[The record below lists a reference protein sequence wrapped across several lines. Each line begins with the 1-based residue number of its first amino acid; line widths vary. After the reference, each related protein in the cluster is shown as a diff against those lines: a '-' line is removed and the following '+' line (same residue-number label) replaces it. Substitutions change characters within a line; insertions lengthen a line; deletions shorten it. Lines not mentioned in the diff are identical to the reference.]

1 MSIHVCKC
9 THNGKEEYHLRYPGM
24 TEKEAL
30 ELASAINGADFGDT
44 ARLNWLSRQYLSE
57 LSMYLIMDA
66 PGDGNIAVH
75 GDSQYGE
82 GRTLR
87 LAIDDAMSK

>member
-1 MSIHVCKC
+1 MSIHICKC
-9 THNGKEEYHLRYPGM
+9 IHNGKEEYHLRYPGM

-30 ELASAINGADFGDT
+30 ELASAINGTDFGDT

-57 LSMYLIMDA
+57 LSMYLIIDA

>member
-9 THNGKEEYHLRYPGM
+9 IHNGKEEYHLRYPGM

-30 ELASAINGADFGDT
+30 ELASTINGTDFGDT

-57 LSMYLIMDA
+57 LSMYLIIDA

>member
-44 ARLNWLSRQYLSE
+44 ARLNWLARQYLAE
-57 LSMYLIMDA
+57 LSMYLIIDA

-87 LAIDDAMSK
+87 LAIDNAMSK

>member
-66 PGDGNIAVH
+66 PGDDNIAVH

>member
-1 MSIHVCKC
+1 MSIHICKC
-9 THNGKEEYHLRYPGM
+9 IHNGKEEYHLRYPGM
-24 TEKEAL
+24 TENEAL
-30 ELASAINGADFGDT
+30 ELASAINGANFGDT
-44 ARLNWLSRQYLSE
+44 ARLDWLARQDLSE
-57 LSMYLIMDA
+57 LSMYLIIDA